1 MVVELP
7 LRDEGS
13 TVAFG
18 EADMHGRVAGTI
30 PLPMTRLR
38 HGRLQTFATQRQ
50 GSSVVKA

>member
-18 EADMHGRVAGTI
+18 EADMHGHVAGTI
-30 PLPMTRLR
+30 PLPMTRLATWEAAYFR
-38 HGRLQTFATQRQ
+38 DAKAWFAGR
-50 GSSVVKA
+50 